1 MSFAFYLIDTY
12 CTGVRDSLY
21 KTRVDPEE
29 VYYILETLSELDE
42 LEECSYEEAH
52 NIIYGAVDFAEEIDI
67 EPDDT
72 FKLTKYMLEED
83 TEDIP
88 LIEYEFGQDGKHFL
102 METDQYNAS
111 KYLPKLKK
119 AYGNDFKY
127 ILG

>member
-1 MSFAFYLIDTY
+1 MSFAFYLIDNTY

-67 EPDDT
+67 ET
-72 FKLTKYMLEED
+72 HKVYA
-83 TEDIP
+83 
-88 LIEYEFGQDGKHFL
+88 GRRH
-102 METDQYNAS
+102 
-111 KYLPKLKK
+111 
-119 AYGNDFKY
+119 
-127 ILG
+127 